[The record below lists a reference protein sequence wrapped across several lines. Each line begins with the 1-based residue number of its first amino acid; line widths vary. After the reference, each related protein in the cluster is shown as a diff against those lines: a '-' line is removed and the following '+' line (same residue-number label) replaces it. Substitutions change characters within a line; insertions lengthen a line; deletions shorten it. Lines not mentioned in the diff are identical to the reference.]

1 MFRIFIPLIL
11 LVLGW
16 VLCFMDGISLD
27 TAIILNAII
36 VLLYPLYLDYQEEEW
51 EMKVKLIKFPKK
63 PIPSAKKIATR
74 GLYEIISPKSKKRDY
89 GKRIKKGKY

>member
-27 TAIILNAII
+27 TAIILNTII
-36 VLLYPLYLDYQEEEW
+36 VFLYPLYLDYQEEE
-51 EMKVKLIKFPKK
+51 
-63 PIPSAKKIATR
+63 
-74 GLYEIISPKSKKRDY
+74 
-89 GKRIKKGKY
+89 

>member
-1 MFRIFIPLIL
+1 
-11 LVLGW
+11 
-16 VLCFMDGISLD
+16 
-27 TAIILNAII
+27 
-36 VLLYPLYLDYQEEEW
+36 
-51 EMKVKLIKFPKK
+51 MKVKLIKFPKK